1 MTGLDLGW
9 ARTASVR
16 GAAVAFA
23 GALVLAACSHVPH
36 ARHDS
41 ADADAKLQTVL
52 AEWDEAKS
60 RGKNTGGLREDQS
73 VIVDNDQ
80 TRLHFEQLALESPRH
95 VPTLLMC
102 AQVSFD
108 AGELEKASAYCDR
121 VLDLQPDN
129 NFAGIL
135 RAQTALADGNVPM
148 AREVMKSQLRRS
160 PDSSYLH
167 EVMAGIEYY
176 AGELEN
182 AERELNTAERLGSDG
197 WRISYHRGLIAEKRG
212 NAADARK
219 HYERAGQL
227 RPNYGAAKNRLDG
240 LPPQGSNPSGGDK

>member
-9 ARTASVR
+9 ARTGAVR
-16 GAAVAFA
+16 GAAVALA

-60 RGKNTGGLREDQS
+60 RGMNTGGLREEQS

-80 TRLHFEQLALESPRH
+80 TRLHLEQLALESPRH

-102 AQVSFD
+102 AQTAFD
-108 AGELEKASAYCDR
+108 AGETEKASAYCDR

-135 RAQTALADGNVPM
+135 KAQTALADGNVPM
-148 AREVMKSQLRRS
+148 AREVMKSQIQRA
-160 PDSSYLH
+160 PDSCFLH
-167 EVMAGIEYY
+167 EVMEGVEYY
-176 AGELEN
+176 GGDLEA
-182 AERELNTAERLGSDG
+182 AERELGTAERLGGDG
-197 WRISYHRGLIAEKRG
+197 WRIAYHRGLIAEKRG
-212 NAADARK
+212 NSADARK
-219 HYERAGQL
+219 FYERASQL
-227 RPNYGAAKNRLDG
+227 RPNYGAAKDRLGG
-240 LPPQGSNPSGGDK
+240 LPPQGGK